1 MELEKSKSCGAPAGG
16 TQRTKRFL
24 SIRVPV
30 TAANDTYYY
39 YYEYHNYNFVCVQQ
53 TNTVRERRVKMRELV
68 GYHVCHLPSSLVC
81 AAGMRTRARQ
91 TGAGKIC
98 M

>member
-1 MELEKSKSCGAPAGG
+1 MCGTRKNLAAP
-16 TQRTKRFL
+16 QREALSAKKFL

-53 TNTVRERRVKMRELV
+53 TDTTVREKGEDARIGGVPRMSPSRVR
-68 GYHVCHLPSSLVC
+68 
-81 AAGMRTRARQ
+81 AAGMRARARQ

>member
-53 TNTVRERRVKMRELV
+53 TNTTVREKGEDARIGGVPRMSPSHVRV
-68 GYHVCHLPSSLVC
+68 
-81 AAGMRTRARQ
+81 AGMRARARQ